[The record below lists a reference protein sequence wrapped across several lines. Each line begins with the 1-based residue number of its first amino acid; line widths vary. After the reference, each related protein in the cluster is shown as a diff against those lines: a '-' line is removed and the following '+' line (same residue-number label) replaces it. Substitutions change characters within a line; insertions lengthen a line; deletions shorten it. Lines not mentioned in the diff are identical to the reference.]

1 MKKPIRVSNGVNA
14 LKLTSAYRLQC
25 MADADG
31 GLVDSHCAY
40 KTYCDSEG
48 RTICVFAVQDEIFA
62 FTDAE
67 AATGPFWAIHH
78 DGNWRR
84 AEVVEL
90 CQRPC
95 GLAAAV
101 ALHVAHY
108 DFCRRRNTRRMTPAM
123 AANVIGTLWSLEDL
137 YKRAMA

>member
-40 KTYCDSEG
+40 KTYRDSES

-62 FTDAE
+62 FTEAE
-67 AATGPFWAIHH
+67 ANSGPFGEFTTMGIGDVRKLWNYTKGAI
-78 DGNWRR
+78 
-84 AEVVEL
+84 A
-90 CQRPC
+90 
-95 GLAAAV
+95 
-101 ALHVAHY
+101 
-108 DFCRRRNTRRMTPAM
+108 
-123 AANVIGTLWSLEDL
+123 
-137 YKRAMA
+137 